1 MVILYKQLVCIQI
14 RDAKFPY
21 TYRQLA
27 EEKILE
33 VLRYLRAKQK
43 IKNNLYCPKRRVL
56 VGYRPKRPKA
66 GRPQL
71 SEETAYLLSS
81 LSSIW
86 MQAFDQ
92 KPKLNRRG
100 EFETPYVKFAG
111 PIMASVG
118 INNTLDILNKYR
130 RYVNRIS
137 KIIDKRH
144 SVFVT
149 MSQKLNT

>member
-1 MVILYKQLVCIQI
+1 MAIFYKQLVRVQI
-14 RDAKFPY
+14 GDAKFPY
-21 TYRQLA
+21 THRQLA
-27 EEKILE
+27 EKKILE
-33 VLRYLRAKQK
+33 VLRYLRVNQK
-43 IKNNLYCPKRRVL
+43 IKNNSYCPKRRVL
-56 VGYRPKRPKA
+56 IGCRPKRLRA
-66 GRPQL
+66 GRPKL
-71 SEETAYLLSS
+71 SEERTYLLSS
-81 LSSIW
+81 LSSVW

-118 INNTLDILNKYR
+118 INNTLDTLNKYR
-130 RYVNRIS
+130 LYVNRIS

-149 MSQKLNT
+149 MPSKINT